1 MKIDKSVATFNGI
14 LFGLAVLL
22 LITSRFDASIFGL
35 LAILIGAINFFMFL
49 IYAVTRKKN
58 AMLNSLIVAGILF
71 TIGFSVCSNTSF
83 NMH

>member
-14 LFGLAVLL
+14 LFALAILL
-22 LITSRFDASIFGL
+22 LITSRFDAAILGL
-35 LAILIGAINFFMFL
+35 LAILIAAINFFMFL
-49 IYAVTRKKN
+49 IYAITRKKN
-58 AMLNSLIVAGILF
+58 AMFNSLIIAGILF